1 MTFVRPAQQAP
12 VRRPKIDGLLPLAS
26 QYNPLRKMPNFR
38 NQPQRRIAPKE
49 TAPVVERPGPTI
61 LSNGTKDWTAYNM
74 TVVGWSPEQLRP
86 CPHPRELPGLA
97 AARERGLAA
106 QAAYLATRKTYTY
119 ANDEDG
125 WQRVVRKVR
134 RSKRNDDRLHE
145 ED

>member
-1 MTFVRPAQQAP
+1 
-12 VRRPKIDGLLPLAS
+12 
-26 QYNPLRKMPNFR
+26 MPNFR
-38 NQPQRRIAPKE
+38 ANQQQRRRIAPKE
-49 TAPVVERPGPTI
+49 AAPVVERPGPTI
-61 LSNGTKDWTAYNM
+61 GPDGKKDWTAYNM

-86 CPHPRELPGLA
+86 CPHPRELPGVA
-97 AARERGLAA
+97 EARAKGQAA
-106 QAAYLATRKTYTY
+106 QKAYLATHKTYTY